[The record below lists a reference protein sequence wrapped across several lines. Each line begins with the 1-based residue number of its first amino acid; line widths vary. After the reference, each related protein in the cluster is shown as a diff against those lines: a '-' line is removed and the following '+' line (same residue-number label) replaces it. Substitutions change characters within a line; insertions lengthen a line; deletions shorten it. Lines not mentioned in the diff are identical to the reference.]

1 MKDFYK
7 EEKRGWR
14 REGEGDKR
22 DPFYSSISVEFQIR
36 KKKYILF
43 NVSKTPLLCQV
54 HLQSEIDSCF
64 HAACKGKSWFNMP
77 SRAASLSPAFGLRE
91 SGWEGEL
98 TGALGLPAG
107 PPV

>member
-36 KKKYILF
+36 KKNTFYLMFLK
-43 NVSKTPLLCQV
+43 PLCYV
-54 HLQSEIDSCF
+54 RCI
-64 HAACKGKSWFNMP
+64 CKV
-77 SRAASLSPAFGLRE
+77 R
-91 SGWEGEL
+91 
-98 TGALGLPAG
+98 
-107 PPV
+107 